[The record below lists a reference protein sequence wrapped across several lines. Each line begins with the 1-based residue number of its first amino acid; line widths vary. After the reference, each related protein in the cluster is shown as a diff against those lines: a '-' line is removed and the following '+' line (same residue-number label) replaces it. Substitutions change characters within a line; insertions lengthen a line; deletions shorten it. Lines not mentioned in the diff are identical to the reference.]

1 MNTVYL
7 NLPFQSCFSVVT
19 DSERLIEKLSM
30 KYGIYVSHK
39 PAEQTDFIL
48 TVKTIDDEYQ
58 IITPDDTYM
67 TRNPLLEVDRFVFD
81 NNSYSPS
88 IFALHGGA
96 VEWQG
101 KCSLFLAPTTSGKTT
116 LTSFLTHLG
125 FGYITD
131 DCILLDRSN

>member
-48 TVKTIDDEYQ
+48 TVKTIDDENFDAAMREIRRQ
-58 IITPDDTYM
+58 QSKNGR
-67 TRNPLLEVDRFVFD
+67 RN
-81 NNSYSPS
+81 S
-88 IFALHGGA
+88 
-96 VEWQG
+96 
-101 KCSLFLAPTTSGKTT
+101 
-116 LTSFLTHLG
+116 
-125 FGYITD
+125 
-131 DCILLDRSN
+131 